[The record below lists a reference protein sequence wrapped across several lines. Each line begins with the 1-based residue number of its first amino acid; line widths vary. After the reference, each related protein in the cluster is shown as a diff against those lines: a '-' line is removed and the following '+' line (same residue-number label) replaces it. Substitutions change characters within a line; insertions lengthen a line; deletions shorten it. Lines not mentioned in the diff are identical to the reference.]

1 MRSKK
6 GYQNFCQR
14 SYHRCCQLLFSPAF
28 SARTFESLCKASQV
42 PWMFESLE
50 SLFISKAILRLS
62 TCIHLFQVWKKN
74 NAPETAQ
81 KILLK
86 NVQGRFAWQV
96 TFFESSSRR
105 SHNKVGGASMW
116 VCCKGQ
122 RPHGLCSSSLVP
134 PADVLFLHVSTLSLP
149 TSFSWL
155 SFMPPSCPF
164 LVCILFLF
172 LFRFCFPFLS
182 VFFSSF
188 SPSLFLASQV

>member
-1 MRSKK
+1 MLPTAFFPSI
-6 GYQNFCQR
+6 FCKDFWILVQ
-14 SYHRCCQLLFSPAF
+14 
-28 SARTFESLCKASQV
+28 SQSSSMNV
-42 PWMFESLE
+42 WITWITVHFQGN
-50 SLFISKAILRLS
+50 SKAIYLHSPLS
-62 TCIHLFQVWKKN
+62 GVKKN

-86 NVQGRFAWQV
+86 NVQRRFAWQV

-134 PADVLFLHVSTLSLP
+134 PADVLFLHVSTLPLP